1 MPFERFE
8 KVLNWSDLYYRRPWG
23 KEPCFHVTAQNEIQI
38 IKSFVLDRYLY
49 RADMKVEGMHNLAV
63 SVNLFKLAAVHSMGG
78 IFSINEYGT
87 VIVPAYSNYDGC
99 AIAAVGRWTGDMY
112 FLDDAGRRFS
122 LGEDFEL
129 GDPWPYSYLGMKYNL
144 SKTNSIYR
152 VLDPDKGEQCDPL
165 LGGYDS
171 LIHALRRIRP
181 YGPMTFLVNP
191 FGCVLAKKVEGD
203 KYPACYVCKLD
214 YDQWFPD
221 PLQSSAATELSREEI
236 QNTVACLNRKR
247 NYMTKPEQMFFDNLM
262 KIYWANKRT
271 LNEPDLIQK
280 LLKLKKRYLT
290 GE

>member
-8 KVLNWSDLYYRRPWG
+8 KVLNWSDFYYRRPWG

-38 IKSFVLDRYLY
+38 IKSSVLDRYLY
-49 RADMKVEGMHNLAV
+49 RADMNEEGMHELAV

-87 VIVPAYSNYDGC
+87 VIVPAYSNYDGY

-112 FLDDAGRRFS
+112 FLDDDGSRFS

-152 VLDPDKGEQCDPL
+152 VLDPDEGEQCEPL
-165 LGGYDS
+165 LGYDS
-171 LIHALRRIRP
+171 LIHSLRRIRP

-203 KYPACYVCKLD
+203 EFPACYVCKLD

-221 PLQSSAATELSREEI
+221 PLQPSAAKELSREEI
-236 QNTVACLNRKR
+236 QDTVACLNRKR
-247 NYMTKPEQMFFDNLM
+247 NYMTKQEQKFFDALLQ
-262 KIYWANKRT
+262 IYWANGKT
-271 LNEPDLIQK
+271 LNEPDLIQN